1 MWAVGGMWGW
11 GGGAGRRGSQRKSE
25 GAFRG
30 ANPHLARHS
39 WKVLSPLGFQFSIR
53 SLFRALSKGGIT
65 SSAVVVFSLGY
76 MQIYFLRNMLAAL
89 KKSIS
94 RSSNSVFSKTAWE
107 RDWIH
112 NTLPHLTEGKHSPCS
127 GMLHWGVNPCHPWKS
142 GVQPPM
148 TRGPRCLPVPVRANL
163 GLSEMFWIQNWRVF
177 MTHVIFKNVTGI
189 FP

>member
-1 MWAVGGMWGW
+1 MLLQKKPAGFTPREYPGSSPTVQTSPSLSCSLCPWGGKKLLMHNSMLGASAGW
-11 GGGAGRRGSQRKSE
+11 GARGSLSLTLQYKAGLHWYVSCGGNVGVRRRCSQRKSE

-94 RSSNSVFSKTAWE
+94 RSSNSVFSKTA
-107 RDWIH
+107 
-112 NTLPHLTEGKHSPCS
+112 
-127 GMLHWGVNPCHPWKS
+127 
-142 GVQPPM
+142 
-148 TRGPRCLPVPVRANL
+148 
-163 GLSEMFWIQNWRVF
+163 
-177 MTHVIFKNVTGI
+177 
-189 FP
+189 